1 MFLSRFK
8 CWCVVLLLSGS
19 MAWVHAGNMK
29 LGYVN
34 AERVYSESRAAKRIE
49 LTLQKEFASQQQQL
63 NQLKE
68 QGVKLEQQLASNNL
82 KATDRRALE
91 QKWQEFN
98 NQYRLASSRLEEE
111 YSLRR
116 NEEFAA
122 LQTQATDL
130 ISHFAEQE
138 KYDLIVQEA
147 VFVNRNYDI
156 TDRIIKLLDAQ
167 Q

>member
-1 MFLSRFK
+1 
-8 CWCVVLLLSGS
+8 

-91 QKWQEFN
+91 QKWHEGQ
-98 NQYRLASSRLEEE
+98 
-111 YSLRR
+111 
-116 NEEFAA
+116 
-122 LQTQATDL
+122 
-130 ISHFAEQE
+130 
-138 KYDLIVQEA
+138 
-147 VFVNRNYDI
+147 
-156 TDRIIKLLDAQ
+156 
-167 Q
+167 